1 MTTTRS
7 SGQLSLPFDDVFRGP
22 PHRVDPS
29 GIRIVR
35 VATEADLESIRALFL
50 EYARSLDFNLNFQRF
65 DTEMATLP
73 GRYAPPR
80 GALLLAMDGGTAAGC
95 VALRRLRGEICEM
108 KRLFVR
114 PKYQGRK
121 IGRRLAQA
129 ILEEAAKRGY
139 GRMRLDTV
147 PAMDRAIALYTDLG
161 FAPIEAYRHNPV
173 PGALFLE
180 RRLVPSIPV

>member
-1 MTTTRS
+1 MTTTRP
-7 SGQLSLPFDDVFRGP
+7 SGQLPLPFDDVFRGP

-50 EYARSLDFNLNFQRF
+50 EYARSLDFDLNFQRF
-65 DTEMATLP
+65 DAEMAALP

-80 GALLLAMDGGTAAGC
+80 GILLLAQDGGTAVGC
-95 VALRRLRGEICEM
+95 VALRRFRGEICEM

-114 PKYQGRK
+114 PKYQGRQ
-121 IGRRLAQA
+121 IGRRLARA
-129 ILEEAAKRGY
+129 IVEEAVKLGY
-139 GRMRLDTV
+139 GCMRLDTV
-147 PAMDRAIALYTDLG
+147 PAMDRAIALYTALG
-161 FAPIEAYRHNPV
+161 FVPIEAYRHNPV

-180 RRLVPSIPV
+180 RPLAPAAAV